1 MKTMKF
7 QPGTFLEMDDL
18 AGGRKV
24 VVVGRDG
31 STYWDMLNADRVTPI
46 VLHPSQRPESLG
58 SIADFVQKHGLQDRV
73 EGLVLHLREQGLDPE
88 GNPLF
93 VMRVLWE
100 MARRAGEPAADEA
113 ALATA
118 LHAAKAQEAVAIK
131 IHDRAEQYC
140 GQQ

>member
-31 STYWDMLNADRVTPI
+31 STYWDMLEADRVTPI
-46 VLHPSQRPESLG
+46 VIHPSQNAENLG
-58 SIADFVQKHGLQDRV
+58 TMADFVQKHGLQEHV
-73 EGLVLHLREQGLDPE
+73 EGLVLYLRNQGLDPE

-93 VMRVLWE
+93 VMRALWE
-100 MARRAGEPAADEA
+100 MARRSGEQAVSDTGLEQ
-113 ALATA
+113 A
-118 LHAAKAQEAVAIK
+118 LHAAKAQEVLAIK